1 MREVMSGSYVPGKSI
16 LHRLDAKAKFFSF
29 LLLIMAVILAH
40 SALEYVMITAIW
52 IAMIAVSHCSLRPI
66 FGSVQRMRWFFI
78 LVFLTNAFFFHAD
91 HPLWKWW
98 IFTLSQEGIAQGFQV
113 IYRVIL
119 ILVLSNL
126 LTLTTPPLAITGAI
140 QTMLRPLKLIRLPAD
155 DIAMI
160 LSVAIQFI
168 PTLMEET
175 ESIKKAQI
183 SRGARL
189 DSKRLTERARA
200 MLPLVIPI
208 FVAAFRHADEL
219 AMAMEA
225 RGYRRGSYQ
234 VPQKHKSIPRSGWC
248 ALCLCALVIVAEI
261 LIV

>member
-1 MREVMSGSYVPGKSI
+1 MREFSSGSYMPGKSL
-16 LHRLDAKAKFFSF
+16 LHRLDARAKFFSF
-29 LLLIMAVILAH
+29 LFLIVAVILTH
-40 SALEYVMITAIW
+40 SVVEYVVITLIW
-52 IAMIAVSHCSLRPI
+52 ITLITLSGCPLRSVFSSL
-66 FGSVQRMRWFFI
+66 QQMRWFFI
-78 LVFLTNAFFFHAD
+78 LVFLTNAFFFNAEN
-91 HPLWKWW
+91 PLLKWW
-98 IFTLSQEGIAQGFQV
+98 IFTLSQEGIEQGFQV

-175 ESIKKAQI
+175 DSIKKAQLA
-183 SRGARL
+183 RGAKL
-189 DSKRLTERARA
+189 DSHRLTERARA

-208 FVAAFRHADEL
+208 FVASFRRADEL
-219 AMAMEA
+219 ALAMEA
-225 RGYRRGSYQ
+225 RGYRRGAYHA
-234 VPQKHKSIPRSGWC
+234 PQKHKSIPRSGWC
-248 ALCLCALVIVAEI
+248 ALLLCCL
-261 LIV
+261 LIVLEYVF

>member
-1 MREVMSGSYVPGKSI
+1 MREAISGSYVPGKSP
-16 LHRLDAKAKFFSF
+16 LHRFDARAKFFSF
-29 LLLIMAVILAH
+29 LLLIVAVILTH
-40 SALEYVMITAIW
+40 SSLEYVMITAIW
-52 IAMIAVSHCSLRPI
+52 IALIALSHCPLRPI

-119 ILVLSNL
+119 ILVLNNL

-140 QTMLRPLKLIRLPAD
+140 QTMLRPLKFIRLPAD

-160 LSVAIQFI
+160 LSVAIQFV

-175 ESIKKAQI
+175 DSIRKAQI
-183 SRGARL
+183 ARGARL

-208 FVAAFRHADEL
+208 FVAAFRRADEL

-248 ALCLCALVIVAEI
+248 ALCLCTLLIVAEI

>member
-1 MREVMSGSYVPGKSI
+1 MREFSSGSYMPGKSL
-16 LHRLDAKAKFFSF
+16 LHRLDARAKFFSF
-29 LLLIMAVILAH
+29 LFLIVAVILTH
-40 SALEYVMITAIW
+40 SVVEYVVITLIW
-52 IAMIAVSHCSLRPI
+52 ITLITLSGCPLRSVFSSL
-66 FGSVQRMRWFFI
+66 QQMRWFFI
-78 LVFLTNAFFFHAD
+78 LVFLTNAFFFNAEN
-91 HPLWKWW
+91 PLLKWW

-175 ESIKKAQI
+175 DSIKKAQLA
-183 SRGARL
+183 RGAKL
-189 DSKRLTERARA
+189 DSHRLTERARA
-200 MLPLVIPI
+200 MLPLV
-208 FVAAFRHADEL
+208 AAFRRADEL
-219 AMAMEA
+219 ALAMEA
-225 RGYRRGSYQ
+225 RGYRRGAYHA
-234 VPQKHKSIPRSGWC
+234 PQKHKSIPRSGWC
-248 ALCLCALVIVAEI
+248 ALLLCCL
-261 LIV
+261 LIVLEYVF

>member
-1 MREVMSGSYVPGKSI
+1 MREAISGTYVPGQSP
-16 LHRLDAKAKFFSF
+16 LHRFDARAKFFSF
-29 LLLIMAVILAH
+29 LLLIVAVILTH
-40 SALEYVMITAIW
+40 SSLEYVMITAIW
-52 IAMIAVSHCSLRPI
+52 IALIALSHCPLRPI

-98 IFTLSQEGIAQGFQV
+98 AFTLSQEGIAQGFQV

-175 ESIKKAQI
+175 DSIRKAQI
-183 SRGARL
+183 ARGARL

-208 FVAAFRHADEL
+208 FVAAFRRADEL

-234 VPQKHKSIPRSGWC
+234 VPQNHKSIPRSGWF
-248 ALCLCALVIVAEI
+248 ALCLCVLLIVAEI

>member
-1 MREVMSGSYVPGKSI
+1 MREAISGTYVPEQSP
-16 LHRLDAKAKFFSF
+16 LHRFDARAKFFSF
-29 LLLIMAVILAH
+29 LLLIVAVILTH
-40 SALEYVMITAIW
+40 SSLEYVMITAIW
-52 IAMIAVSHCSLRPI
+52 IALIALSHCPLRPI

-140 QTMLRPLKLIRLPAD
+140 QTMLRPLKFIRLPAD

-160 LSVAIQFI
+160 LSVA
-168 PTLMEET
+168 
-175 ESIKKAQI
+175 
-183 SRGARL
+183 
-189 DSKRLTERARA
+189 
-200 MLPLVIPI
+200 
-208 FVAAFRHADEL
+208 FRRADEL

-248 ALCLCALVIVAEI
+248 ALCLCTLLIVAEI

>member
-1 MREVMSGSYVPGKSI
+1 MREAISGSYVPRKSL
-16 LHRLDAKAKFFSF
+16 LHRLDARAKFFSF
-29 LLLIMAVILAH
+29 LFLIVAVILTH
-40 SALEYVMITAIW
+40 SVVEYVVITLVW
-52 IAMIAVSHCSLRPI
+52 ITLITLSGCPLRSVFSSL
-66 FGSVQRMRWFFI
+66 QQMRWFFI
-78 LVFLTNAFFFHAD
+78 LVFLTNAFFFNAEN
-91 HPLWKWW
+91 PLWKWW

-119 ILVLSNL
+119 ILALSNL

-140 QTMLRPLKLIRLPAD
+140 QTMLRPLKLLRIPAD

-175 ESIKKAQI
+175 DSIKKAQLA
-183 SRGARL
+183 RGAKL
-189 DSKRLTERARA
+189 DSRRLMERAHA

-208 FVAAFRHADEL
+208 FVAAFRRADEL
-219 AMAMEA
+219 AVAMEA
-225 RGYRRGSYQ
+225 RGYRRGAYH

-248 ALCLCALVIVAEI
+248 TLLLCCL
-261 LIV
+261 LIVLEYVF

>member
-1 MREVMSGSYVPGKSI
+1 MREAISGTYVPGQSP
-16 LHRLDAKAKFFSF
+16 LHRFDARAKFFSF
-29 LLLIMAVILAH
+29 LLLIVAVILAH

-91 HPLWKWW
+91 HSLWKWW

-140 QTMLRPLKLIRLPAD
+140 QMMLRPLKLTF
-155 DIAMI
+155 
-160 LSVAIQFI
+160 LS
-168 PTLMEET
+168 
-175 ESIKKAQI
+175 
-183 SRGARL
+183 
-189 DSKRLTERARA
+189 
-200 MLPLVIPI
+200 
-208 FVAAFRHADEL
+208 
-219 AMAMEA
+219 
-225 RGYRRGSYQ
+225 
-234 VPQKHKSIPRSGWC
+234 
-248 ALCLCALVIVAEI
+248 
-261 LIV
+261 

>member
-1 MREVMSGSYVPGKSI
+1 MREYISGSYVPGKSF
-16 LHRLDAKAKFFSF
+16 LHRLDTKAKFFSF
-29 LLLIMAVILAH
+29 LLLIVAVILTH
-40 SALEYVMITAIW
+40 NITEYAIITLVW
-52 IAMIAVSHCSLRPI
+52 IALIALSQAPLRSI

-78 LVFLTNAFFFHAD
+78 LVFLTNAFFYNAE

-98 IFTLSQEGIAQGFQV
+98 IFTLSTEGIAQGFQV

-126 LTLTTPPLAITGAI
+126 LTLTTPPLAITGAF
-140 QTMLRPLKLIRLPAD
+140 QTMLRPLKLLRIPAD

-175 ESIKKAQI
+175 DSIKKAQMA
-183 SRGARL
+183 RGAKL

-208 FVAAFRHADEL
+208 FVAAFRRADEL

-225 RGYRRGSYQ
+225 RGYRRGAYR

-248 ALCLCALVIVAEI
+248 ALLLCCLFII
-261 LIV
+261 LECVL

>member
-1 MREVMSGSYVPGKSI
+1 MREYISGSYVPGKSI
-16 LHRLDAKAKFFSF
+16 LHRLDTKAKFFSF
-29 LLLIMAVILAH
+29 LLLIVAVILTH
-40 SALEYVMITAIW
+40 SVAEYVIITLIW
-52 IAMIAVSHCSLRPI
+52 MTLIAVSHVPLRSM
-66 FGSVQRMRWFFI
+66 FGSVQRMRWFFV
-78 LVFLTNAFFFHAD
+78 LVFLTNAFFYHAE

-98 IFTLSQEGIAQGFQV
+98 IFTLSTEGISQGFQV

-140 QTMLRPLKLIRLPAD
+140 QTMLRPLKLIRIPAN

-175 ESIKKAQI
+175 DSIKKAQMA
-183 SRGARL
+183 RGAKL
-189 DSKRLTERARA
+189 DSRRLTERARA

-208 FVAAFRHADEL
+208 FVASFRRADEL

-225 RGYRRGSYQ
+225 RGYRKGAYHA
-234 VPQKHKSIPRSGWC
+234 PQKHQSIPRSGWFVLI
-248 ALCLCALVIVAEI
+248 LCCL
-261 LIV
+261 LIVLEYFF

>member
-1 MREVMSGSYVPGKSI
+1 MREFSSGSYMPGKSL
-16 LHRLDAKAKFFSF
+16 LHRLDARAKFFSF
-29 LLLIMAVILAH
+29 LFLIVAVILTH
-40 SALEYVMITAIW
+40 SVVEYVVITLIW
-52 IAMIAVSHCSLRPI
+52 ITLITLSGCPLRSVFSSL
-66 FGSVQRMRWFFI
+66 QQMRWFFI
-78 LVFLTNAFFFHAD
+78 LVFLTNAFFFNAEN
-91 HPLWKWW
+91 PLLKWW

-175 ESIKKAQI
+175 DSIKKAQLA
-183 SRGARL
+183 RGAKL
-189 DSKRLTERARA
+189 DSHRLSCCIPARRRTCAGNGGAWLPKRR
-200 MLPLVIPI
+200 VSC
-208 FVAAFRHADEL
+208 AA
-219 AMAMEA
+219 
-225 RGYRRGSYQ
+225 
-234 VPQKHKSIPRSGWC
+234 KT
-248 ALCLCALVIVAEI
+248 
-261 LIV
+261 

>member
-1 MREVMSGSYVPGKSI
+1 MKESISGSYVPGKSF
-16 LHRLDAKAKFFSF
+16 LHRLDTKAKFFSF
-29 LLLIMAVILAH
+29 LLLIVAVILTH
-40 SALEYVMITAIW
+40 SIPEYVVITLVWSAL
-52 IAMIAVSHCSLRPI
+52 IALSQAPLHSI

-78 LVFLTNAFFFHAD
+78 LVFLTNAFFYHAED
-91 HPLWKWW
+91 PLWKWW
-98 IFTLSQEGIAQGFQV
+98 IFTLSTEGIGQGFQV

-175 ESIKKAQI
+175 DSIRKAQI
-183 SRGARL
+183 ARGARL
-189 DSKRLTERARA
+189 DSRRLTERARA

-208 FVAAFRHADEL
+208 FVAAFRRADEL

>member
-1 MREVMSGSYVPGKSI
+1 MREFSSGSYMPGKSL
-16 LHRLDAKAKFFSF
+16 LHRLDARAKFFSF
-29 LLLIMAVILAH
+29 LFLIVAVILTH
-40 SALEYVMITAIW
+40 SVVEYVVITLIW
-52 IAMIAVSHCSLRPI
+52 ITLITLSGCPLRSVFSSL
-66 FGSVQRMRWFFI
+66 QQMRWFFI
-78 LVFLTNAFFFHAD
+78 LVFLTNAFFFNAEN
-91 HPLWKWW
+91 PLLKWW

-175 ESIKKAQI
+175 DSIKKAQLA
-183 SRGARL
+183 RGAKL
-189 DSKRLTERARA
+189 DSHRLTERARA

-208 FVAAFRHADEL
+208 FVAAFRRADEL
-219 AMAMEA
+219 ALAMEA
-225 RGYRRGSYQ
+225 
-234 VPQKHKSIPRSGWC
+234 KT
-248 ALCLCALVIVAEI
+248 
-261 LIV
+261 